1 MSSLIEIQL
10 NAFPKCCTAF
20 LPVRVEMGSGAEN
33 KTKDDSSA
41 NRTFLKSFLIYF
53 LRNVARQNYRYVRLI
68 IVLKY

>member
-41 NRTFLKSFLIYF
+41 NGTFGKSFLIYF
-53 LRNVARQNYRYVRLI
+53 LGNVARQNYRNGNS